1 MLLWLLVHLFH
12 QSFISHTN
20 SLFPIQIKLSYY
32 AWATCGQHT
41 FSKLIESDRYRL
53 LRDFIQIDK
62 ESGNEIKGPP
72 ALAAKF
78 GFVFKT
84 DLKQKIYGDN
94 FCFEKIIR
102 NGIYLLLTGRVTVIT

>member
-1 MLLWLLVHLFH
+1 M
-12 QSFISHTN
+12 
-20 SLFPIQIKLSYY
+20 
-32 AWATCGQHT
+32 
-41 FSKLIESDRYRL
+41 IESDRYRL
-53 LRDFIQIDK
+53 WRDFIQIDK

-72 ALAAKF
+72 ALADKF
-78 GFVFKT
+78 GFVFET

>member
-1 MLLWLLVHLFH
+1 M
-12 QSFISHTN
+12 
-20 SLFPIQIKLSYY
+20 
-32 AWATCGQHT
+32 
-41 FSKLIESDRYRL
+41 
-53 LRDFIQIDK
+53 RDFIQIDK

-78 GFVFKT
+78 GFVFET

-102 NGIYLLLTGRVTVIT
+102 NGIYLLLTGRVTYLMERITALQPMIDKKKACFRLFSRFCPLFTREKFCPQCL